1 MHNIFYLNLICLNF
15 QEGEE
20 DKSSSFP
27 TESRLRDEGG
37 KEREENK
44 FSSCPFAMTREREEL
59 FDFAKAREIEV
70 FTHP

>member
-37 KEREENK
+37 KEREV
-44 FSSCPFAMTREREEL
+44 L